1 MSPELELDLDEG
13 DADAAERITRTKES
27 KVSGS
32 GGSRSNRS
40 RGGSKSSSSKSG
52 SQRSDTDLVSKL
64 SAAFDRIA
72 DQLEIRGD
80 DELATALHEDKQKLA
95 QGIVSLTRAIKPFR
109 TPLVILVAIIEPILA
124 FWRVGSILARRAIER
139 RERVMAERAA
149 AQEQAQEQSPDLV
162 GVQ

>member
-13 DADAAERITRTKES
+13 DADAAERIARTKES

-40 RGGSKSSSSKSG
+40 RSGSKSSSKSG

-80 DELATALHEDKQKLA
+80 SELATALHEDKQKLA
-95 QGIVSLTRAIKPFR
+95 QGIVSLTRAVKFLR
-109 TPLVILVAIIEPILA
+109 APLVILVAIIEPILA

-149 AQEQAQEQSPDLV
+149 QAEQAPEQPPGLV